1 MADFEP
7 WAPKG
12 WKMFFLSMVMLYII
26 GKLLKSGTIF
36 TKEPLAKNEVE
47 RTYRSFK
54 TEEEGKECKY
64 D

>member
-1 MADFEP
+1 M
-7 WAPKG
+7 
-12 WKMFFLSMVMLYII
+12 
-26 GKLLKSGTIF
+26 KSGTIF

-64 D
+64 DWAILANSNVARKSKKKIYQDS